1 MILVYHESQRSL
13 IPQMGQDEYNISFL
27 VLSFGIFLYLF
38 CKVILQMAKLT
49 YFCSVDKMMME
60 NIIRDFPRIC

>member
-1 MILVYHESQRSL
+1 
-13 IPQMGQDEYNISFL
+13 MGQDEYNISFL